1 MYRYYVFIF
10 TNFDHYRSSITKLL
24 WEGRRRVLYGGV
36 LMKIMSKINS
46 EYYMPTRGCKFY
58 LQVFYSISRSFAA
71 LTPEISSWTLTL
83 GDKIHIH
90 KQACNIPFIAKEP
103 AERRRSAGEA
113 AEYSAARRM
122 LYAEKFSIGLLNV

>member
-1 MYRYYVFIF
+1 
-10 TNFDHYRSSITKLL
+10 
-24 WEGRRRVLYGGV
+24 
-36 LMKIMSKINS
+36 MKIASEINR
-46 EYYMPTRGCKFY
+46 EYYMHTCGYKFY
-58 LQVFYSISRSFAA
+58 LQVFNSISRSFAA
-71 LTPEISSWTLTL
+71 LTRAISSWTLTL

-103 AERRRSAGEA
+103 AERRRSDGEA